1 MLGLYG
7 KGVVYLDLKTASAPY
22 ILRQGWPKWQA
33 KLMCFIASPSLENG
47 SHCRSRAP
55 KECAS
60 FAGVVWDG
68 LMTFIVTIKFV

>member
-1 MLGLYG
+1 M
-7 KGVVYLDLKTASAPY
+7 KTASAPY

-33 KLMCFIASPSLENG
+33 KLMCFKAPPSRENG

-60 FAGVVWDG
+60 FAGVVLDG
-68 LMTFIVTIKFV
+68 LTELMAFVITIEFV